1 MYRTQD
7 EQRDSMTLPISS
19 DAAAPLAGRRI
30 LVVEDEV
37 AISMLLEDMLMDL
50 GAQVVGPASRVAGA
64 LDIIAAESLD
74 LAILDVNVGGQP
86 IYPVAEA
93 LDAKGVRYLF
103 STGYGSNGIAEPYRD
118 RIILQKPFTEKD
130 LEKMVLRAL
139 A

>member
-1 MYRTQD
+1 M
-7 EQRDSMTLPISS
+7 SPPISP
-19 DAAAPLAGRRI
+19 DPAAPLSGRRV

-37 AISMLLEDMLMDL
+37 AISMLLEDMLMEL
-50 GAQVVGPASRVAGA
+50 GAEVVGPASRIAGA
-64 LDIIAAESLD
+64 LDLVAGETLD

-103 STGYGSNGIAEPYRD
+103 STGYGSNGLEEAYRGKLV
-118 RIILQKPFTEKD
+118 LQKPFTEKE